1 MLLTH
6 TRTHSAKVT
15 YSSKRDGISLWPW
28 DHGLFWI
35 QVFIESSMH
44 LLYYRT
50 SNSYIKS
57 VRSEEI
63 ALKAFLALD
72 LILFLSHC
80 ISFPTI
86 CVSNV
91 TSKERIFSVTNN
103 TLGQSMITIEKWEK
117 YLFKSQG
124 TRHGFD
130 STRRNLQLIQCP
142 SDLHCLSNHLL
153 SGQWLS
159 EAYPYGRVF
168 FFPPIIKL
176 PKAYTLLYP
185 PSVQGLAR
193 KTRFLT
199 WKTQP

>member
-1 MLLTH
+1 
-6 TRTHSAKVT
+6 
-15 YSSKRDGISLWPW
+15 
-28 DHGLFWI
+28 
-35 QVFIESSMH
+35 MH

-103 TLGQSMITIEKWEK
+103 TLGQSMITIEK
-117 YLFKSQG
+117 
-124 TRHGFD
+124 
-130 STRRNLQLIQCP
+130 
-142 SDLHCLSNHLL
+142 
-153 SGQWLS
+153 
-159 EAYPYGRVF
+159 
-168 FFPPIIKL
+168 
-176 PKAYTLLYP
+176 
-185 PSVQGLAR
+185 
-193 KTRFLT
+193 
-199 WKTQP
+199 